1 MSANTV
7 FIGIAGASAS
17 GKSLLAKTIYY
28 ELQSELGNGAIAI
41 IKEDSYYKRR
51 DDLTFEERE
60 QINYD
65 HPNAFDHDLLIEHL
79 DALAVGNT
87 VEVPVYDYAD
97 HNRSDETRT
106 LDPAQVVIVEGILL
120 LNDKPIRKRMD
131 AKVFMDTDLDICLLR
146 RLKRDIEERGRTVDS
161 VVEQYKKTVRP
172 MFMEFVQPSKQY
184 ADIIVPR
191 GGKNRVAIEMLKAR
205 IKQLL
210 EL

>member
-1 MSANTV
+1 MQSESI

-17 GKSLLAKTIYY
+17 GKSLLAHTIYHELQY
-28 ELQSELGNGAIAI
+28 ELGENAISI
-41 IKEDSYYKRR
+41 IKEDSYYKAR
-51 DDLTFEERE
+51 DDLSFEERE

-79 DALAVGNT
+79 DALANQQSVD
-87 VEVPVYDYAD
+87 VPVYDYTR
-97 HNRSDETRT
+97 HNRSKEVTRH
-106 LDPAQVVIVEGILL
+106 DPSRVVIVEGILL
-120 LNDKPIRKRMD
+120 LNDKNIRKRMD

-161 VVEQYKKTVRP
+161 VIEQYKRTVRP

-191 GGKNRVAIEMLKAR
+191 GGKNRVVIEMLKAR
-205 IKQLL
+205 IKQML
-210 EL
+210 E